1 MGGLIEFQTGQI
13 ADIGSQTLNQ
23 KSQWDAIWESTRA
36 RISATASEA
45 LDVAT
50 GSSLQERNDEYHRKS
65 ALYSQNVQQQGQ
77 AVNQIGSIASETNA
91 RMVASASD
99 SRRASAR
106 RCRASSTFIGRA
118 GSAVPASCR

>member
-23 KSQWDAIWESTRA
+23 KAQWDAIWESTKA

-65 ALYSQNVQQQGQ
+65 ALYTQNVQQQGQ

-91 RMVASASD
+91 RMV
-99 SRRASAR
+99 
-106 RCRASSTFIGRA
+106 STIRGA
-118 GSAVPASCR
+118 GA

>member
-23 KSQWDAIWESTRA
+23 RSQWDAIWESTRA

-65 ALYSQNVQQQGQ
+65 ALYTQNVQQQGQ
-77 AVNQIGSIASETNA
+77 AVNQIGSIATETNA
-91 RMVASASD
+91 RMVLTI
-99 SRRASAR
+99 R
-106 RCRASSTFIGRA
+106 G
-118 GSAVPASCR
+118 GGG

>member
-1 MGGLIEFQTGQI
+1 MCIR
-13 ADIGSQTLNQ
+13 DR
-23 KSQWDAIWESTRA
+23 WDAIWESTRG

-91 RMVASASD
+91 RMV
-99 SRRASAR
+99 
-106 RCRASSTFIGRA
+106 STIRGGGA
-118 GSAVPASCR
+118 

>member
-23 KSQWDAIWESTRA
+23 RSQWDAIWQSTRG

-65 ALYSQNVQQQGQ
+65 ALYTQNVQQQGQ
-77 AVNQIGSIASETNA
+77 AVNQIGSIATETNA
-91 RMVASASD
+91 RMV
-99 SRRASAR
+99 
-106 RCRASSTFIGRA
+106 STIRG
-118 GSAVPASCR
+118 GGG

>member
-77 AVNQIGSIASETNA
+77 AVNQIGSD
-91 RMVASASD
+91 RVGD
-99 SRRASAR
+99 QRPDGQHHPRRRGLR
-106 RCRASSTFIGRA
+106 RRR
-118 GSAVPASCR
+118 